1 MRRTLFGTVL
11 YSALYTLTGPAVLRV
26 KMSLEVYLRAWI
38 VTPFRGIFSIINTAI
53 SREVVGKNVQ
63 ATIPK
68 GNMGYDRYTVPGT
81 AAVEPTFVTFL

>member
-1 MRRTLFGTVL
+1 M
-11 YSALYTLTGPAVLRV
+11 
-26 KMSLEVYLRAWI
+26 
-38 VTPFRGIFSIINTAI
+38 TPFRGIFSIINTAI